1 MRAQTNAR
9 AMIMPDLTVRQISRE
24 GVRLANA
31 EQDAPRPGIV
41 RRVGRAVSNVPG
53 AGLAFVPPRTA
64 RFAVGTWLRHTIPAA
79 GGRPPDPALSWQLTA
94 QVALDEMLLGYMK
107 SPRRFP
113 EDADYATVA
122 RELQDAA
129 ALYTRRGWVD
139 HPETY
144 HRAPKPIHPL
154 TRRSRAAP
162 MPFERL
168 SWPSQY
174 RPRTGEPG
182 RERWLGYEANRTAH
196 AWVLRGDP
204 NRPWLVCIHG
214 FGTGQ
219 PVSDFY
225 AFRARRLH
233 RELGLN
239 LVLPV
244 LPIHGPRRVT
254 RMGGAELMSHEL
266 QNFVLGMAQSMID
279 IRGLIAWTRT
289 QGAQRVGV
297 YGMSLGAYV
306 AALLATLEPGLEFVL
321 AGAPLCD
328 IPDLFKHHSTAT
340 LRRRV
345 DPTGTLGDT
354 AKIVHR
360 VISPLAAPPLL
371 PTERLAIFAGLGDR
385 MAPPAQ
391 AQRLWEHW
399 GEPRIAWYEGS
410 HITFLWSKVVAA
422 FIDDTLREAGFVS
435 RRRTR
440 PPAPTARPA
449 GGTIAPGPRPGRS

>member
-1 MRAQTNAR
+1 MAKVED
-9 AMIMPDLTVRQISRE
+9 P
-24 GVRLANA
+24 
-31 EQDAPRPGIV
+31 APRPGFV

-64 RFAVGTWLRHTIPAA
+64 RFAVGTWLRHNVRHTD
-79 GGRPPDPALSWQLTA
+79 GPPDPALSWQLTA

-113 EDADYATVA
+113 ANGDYATVA
-122 RELQDAA
+122 RELEEAA
-129 ALYTRRGWVD
+129 ALYTRRGFVD
-139 HPETY
+139 APATY
-144 HRAPKPIHPL
+144 HVAPKAIEPRI
-154 TRRSRAAP
+154 TRGRSPTLA
-162 MPFERL
+162 FERL
-168 SWPSQY
+168 AWPSGY
-174 RPRTGEPG
+174 RPHEGEPG
-182 RERWLGYEANRTAH
+182 RERWMGYERNRTAH

-204 NRPWLVCIHG
+204 ARPWLVCLHG

-239 LVLPV
+239 LLFPV
-244 LPIHGPRRVT
+244 LPIHGPRRVS

-266 QNFVLGMAQSMID
+266 QNFVLGMAQSMYD
-279 IRGLIAWTRT
+279 IRGLIAWARGE
-289 QGAQRVGV
+289 GAGRVGV

-328 IPDLFKHHSTAT
+328 IPDLFEHHSTAT

-345 DPTGTLGDT
+345 DPKGTVGET
-354 AKIVHR
+354 ARVVHR

-371 PTERLAIFAGLGDR
+371 PPERLAIFAGLGDR
-385 MAPPAQ
+385 MAPPSQ
-391 AQRLWEHW
+391 ATRLWEHW
-399 GEPRIAWYEGS
+399 GQPRIAWYEGS
-410 HITFLWSKVVAA
+410 HITFLWSGTVAA
-422 FIDDTLREAGFVS
+422 FIDDTLKENGFI
-435 RRRTR
+435 RRRTPR
-440 PPAPTARPA
+440 PAPTAPPAAGRREPGRRPA
-449 GGTIAPGPRPGRS
+449 RS